1 VEAAES
7 GHRPGERG
15 EVTGA
20 GRGKQEIVKEAGV
33 GLSPWDSWKIEATIG
48 QGADYSVSPH
58 MAVVVHGTGQGRKGT
73 PGGRHSRN
81 GGRRDGQIGL
91 NFVLIGAYRMGRK

>member
-1 VEAAES
+1 VPGFGKGSVEAAES

-33 GLSPWDSWKIEATIG
+33 GLGKVE
-48 QGADYSVSPH
+48 
-58 MAVVVHGTGQGRKGT
+58 
-73 PGGRHSRN
+73 
-81 GGRRDGQIGL
+81 
-91 NFVLIGAYRMGRK
+91 